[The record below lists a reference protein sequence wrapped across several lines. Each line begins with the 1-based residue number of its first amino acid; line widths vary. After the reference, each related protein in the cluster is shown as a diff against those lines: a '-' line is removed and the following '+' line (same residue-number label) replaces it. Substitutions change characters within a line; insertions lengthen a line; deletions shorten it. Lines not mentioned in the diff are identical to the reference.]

1 MTAVQKRLAL
11 VWLAL
16 MGFLGLTIGASYLL
30 TGASSVVAGL
40 GIAAGKAALVFWFFM
55 QLKEEKGL
63 IRVFALGALVWL
75 GILLTF
81 TAIDYA
87 AR

>member
-1 MTAVQKRLAL
+1 MNTAQKRLAF

-16 MGFLGLTIGASYLL
+16 MGLLGATITASYLL
-30 TGASSVVAGL
+30 TGPASAITSL

-55 QLKEEKGL
+55 QLKNEKGL
-63 IRVFALGALVWL
+63 VRIFALGALVWL

-81 TAIDYA
+81 TVVDYA